1 VIIGI
6 CGAAGAGK
14 DTVAARLEAA
24 HGFWRLAFADP
35 IYQMI
40 SAMTG
45 LPVDALRD
53 RTAKEALLP
62 IGKSPRELLQSLG
75 TEWGRN
81 MVSEDIWIRIALERA
96 SRRSRA
102 VISDVRFD
110 NEAEA
115 ILAAG
120 GSVWRVVRPGVGC
133 LVGQTASHSSERG
146 VSGSLVAAEIVNDG
160 SLILLEERVD
170 DALRQATRVYNGGIA
185 QLHAFV
191 RAAEPRNAQGGA

>member
-1 VIIGI
+1 MIIGI

-24 HGFWRLAFADP
+24 HGFWSLAFADP
-35 IYQMI
+35 IYQMV

-45 LPVDALRD
+45 LPVGALRD

-96 SRRSRA
+96 SRRLRA

-146 VSGSLVAAEIVNDG
+146 ISDRLVSVEISNDG
-160 SLILLEERVD
+160 GLDDLERRVD
-170 DALRQATRVYNGGIA
+170 SAMLQATAQYNGCMA
-185 QLHAFV
+185 QPCA
-191 RAAEPRNAQGGA
+191 